1 MIRGRP
7 PLGGSALGPLF
18 RGLALTANQTQPGR
32 DNINNSP
39 QWVPILSPKA
49 IQGETDGIQELW
61 VVTWLPAESRAPVRL
76 APLPPKPAEMT
87 FDNQKDAVR
96 LAMNLRRTNVWSYT
110 CPAAKSSGDERL
122 NRCSRLKCW
131 PPTNRIGAESCAFQK
146 KARPGRETGRAG
158 EVVERP
164 DAVCSPSGRSRL
176 PHPACNGLTVQPVL
190 VRSGAGA
197 SSLPQEQS
205 SNDRRGQLG
214 FRCGLSMRRAI
225 GTRLIPGGPLSLA
238 MTCA

>member
-7 PLGGSALGPLF
+7 LLGGSALGPLF

-96 LAMNLRRTNVWSYT
+96 LAMNL
-110 CPAAKSSGDERL
+110 AADQR
-122 NRCSRLKCW
+122 
-131 PPTNRIGAESCAFQK
+131 
-146 KARPGRETGRAG
+146 
-158 EVVERP
+158 VE
-164 DAVCSPSGRSRL
+164 L
-176 PHPACNGLTVQPVL
+176 HL
-190 VRSGAGA
+190 
-197 SSLPQEQS
+197 
-205 SNDRRGQLG
+205 
-214 FRCGLSMRRAI
+214 
-225 GTRLIPGGPLSLA
+225 PGGQILGR
-238 MTCA
+238 